1 MAIED
6 LVGLEAPEKSLQ
18 DELIF
23 EIQSQ
28 YELYKPKCYFLKLE
42 RVSASTSKVI
52 WIKEFDN
59 PQALDDFY
67 DDSVYYRACI
77 MFKFCKDHY
86 KVLWEGFHWANSF
99 QIHTDCIDRERPQTI
114 LYNIETYKMLPK
126 ELVQAGISELKGLL
140 IVSARD
146 TESK

>member
-59 PQALDDFY
+59 PQALDDF
-67 DDSVYYRACI
+67 
-77 MFKFCKDHY
+77 KF
-86 KVLWEGFHWANSF
+86 
-99 QIHTDCIDRERPQTI
+99 
-114 LYNIETYKMLPK
+114 
-126 ELVQAGISELKGLL
+126 
-140 IVSARD
+140 
-146 TESK
+146 